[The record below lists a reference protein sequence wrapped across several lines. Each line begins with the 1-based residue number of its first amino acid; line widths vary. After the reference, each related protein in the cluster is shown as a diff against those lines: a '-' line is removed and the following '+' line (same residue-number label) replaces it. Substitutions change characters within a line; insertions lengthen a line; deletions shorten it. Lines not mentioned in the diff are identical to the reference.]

1 MMVYPFVNKKR
12 ANSMTRG
19 LWFIG
24 KETSV
29 AVFIAFTP
37 YTLHHTL
44 YTLHSQFQC
53 FQHPQWMIY

>member
-1 MMVYPFVNKKR
+1 MCAGTLFMVY
-12 ANSMTRG
+12 G

-37 YTLHHTL
+37 YTLNSKL
-44 YTLHSQFQC
+44 LNS
-53 FQHPQWMIY
+53 